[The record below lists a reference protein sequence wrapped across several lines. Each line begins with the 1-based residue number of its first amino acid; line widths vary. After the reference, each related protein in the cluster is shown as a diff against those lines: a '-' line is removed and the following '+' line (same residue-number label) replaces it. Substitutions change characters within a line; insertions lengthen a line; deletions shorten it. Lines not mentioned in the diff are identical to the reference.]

1 MIQYNLKYTKV
12 FRILTSLAPESIL
25 YLHLEVPKEDNHVV
39 RRPEKPK
46 KPQYLVNYNF
56 KL

>member
-1 MIQYNLKYTKV
+1 M
-12 FRILTSLAPESIL
+12 LTSLAPESIL